1 MMPASVQGDRA
12 GSGFPK
18 VGIAHEMLRADHD
31 GRTQRSTLPMA
42 MTDRLFAFAH
52 LRAASGGWPIMRPI
66 VRPIMR
72 PNQAGR

>member
-1 MMPASVQGDRA
+1 
-12 GSGFPK
+12 
-18 VGIAHEMLRADHD
+18 
-31 GRTQRSTLPMA
+31 MA

-66 VRPIMR
+66 MRPIMQ